1 MHAPGEWAYQW
12 GTGRDV
18 ISPQLESIVL
28 IPKPRLYLHNH
39 RAVTARPQARPV
51 SDKRSGQASH
61 SEMLPHE
68 MIPPGPTGKVG
79 DLRPSSVA
87 EARCNAPDRRPE

>member
-51 SDKRSGQASH
+51 SDNLKMRSDQS
-61 SEMLPHE
+61 L
-68 MIPPGPTGKVG
+68 
-79 DLRPSSVA
+79 
-87 EARCNAPDRRPE
+87 